1 MHFQTDRISV
11 KILMSLSVTV
21 LVLTGCTSA
30 KYQQMQHER
39 DIRREAYEDARGK
52 VVVKRSR
59 DFLSNDMLG
68 KWQFLELVVE
78 ERGGS
83 EDILKVKAERTA
95 RRLKGL
101 RLRFRKN
108 GDNYAYRVENVME
121 KSHGTYTTR
130 SVHGDDTPQSGWLQF
145 YPISGSQIPDLI
157 FDFAKGTPKQV
168 LLGDGEVDT
177 TRIGTKIIQVSIKET
192 RLDLTLDLGM
202 VLAPDGW
209 LHRGNIRCSFERLE

>member
-1 MHFQTDRISV
+1 MHFQTDRIKT
-11 KILMSLSVTV
+11 KILMLFYILIVV
-21 LVLTGCTSA
+21 FAGCTSV
-30 KYQQMQHER
+30 KHQRIQNER
-39 DIRREAYEDARGK
+39 DIRREVYENARRK
-52 VVVKRSR
+52 EAVKRSR
-59 DFLSNDMLG
+59 DFVSDDMLG

-78 ERGGS
+78 EQGGS
-83 EDILKVKAERTA
+83 EDILKAKAARTA

-101 RLRFRKN
+101 RLRFWKN
-108 GDNYAYRVENVME
+108 GDNYTYRIENVIA

-130 SVHGDDTPQSGWLQF
+130 SVHRDEKPQSGSLQF

-177 TRIGTKIIQVSIKET
+177 AMMGTKIMRVSIKET

-202 VLAPDGW
+202 VLAPNGW
-209 LHRGNIRCSFERLE
+209 LHRGNIRCSFERID

>member
-1 MHFQTDRISV
+1 
-11 KILMSLSVTV
+11 
-21 LVLTGCTSA
+21 
-30 KYQQMQHER
+30 
-39 DIRREAYEDARGK
+39 
-52 VVVKRSR
+52 
-59 DFLSNDMLG
+59 MLG
-68 KWQFLELVVE
+68 QWRFLELVVE

-83 EDILKVKAERTA
+83 EDILKVKAARTA

-101 RLRFRKN
+101 RLRFWKN
-108 GDNYAYRVENVME
+108 GDNYAYRVENVIA

-130 SVHGDDTPQSGWLQF
+130 SVHRDDKPQSGSLQF

-177 TRIGTKIIQVSIKET
+177 AMMGTKIMWVSIKGT
-192 RLDLTLDLGM
+192 RLDLTLDLGV

-209 LHRGNIRCSFERLE
+209 LHRGNIRCSFERVE